1 MQANRNAS
9 NNGDRMGEKA
19 LFWAIYLH
27 TVGVYVHWFR
37 AHFEVGSDMSFW
49 IIGEVIM

>member
-9 NNGDRMGEKA
+9 NNGDRTGKGT
-19 LFWAIYLH
+19 FWAIYLH

-37 AHFEVGSDMSFW
+37 THFETGSIMFVG